1 MTKKCKAILFFGAPG
16 SGKGTQGKML
26 GNLFGFCHIACGD
39 VFRALDKNSELG
51 RIFAEYAGQ
60 GRLVPDE
67 FTVRLWEDHLERVV
81 AARKFNPETDTLVL
95 DGIPRNVPQ
104 AKMLAARIAVQQI
117 IVLRVE
123 HDLDD
128 IVHRM
133 QLRAQREGRLDD
145 ANETVIRHRFEVYE
159 QETKPVLDYY
169 PASLRIEVNGIQA
182 GPVHVAHDVL
192 AGLIGRRAEML
203 PIPR

>member
-1 MTKKCKAILFFGAPG
+1 
-16 SGKGTQGKML
+16 
-26 GNLFGFCHIACGD
+26 
-39 VFRALDKNSELG
+39 
-51 RIFAEYAGQ
+51 
-60 GRLVPDE
+60 
-67 FTVRLWEDHLERVV
+67 
-81 AARKFNPETDTLVL
+81 
-95 DGIPRNVPQ
+95 
-104 AKMLAARIAVQQI
+104 MLAARIAVQQI